1 MIIIISMMIMIIII
15 NTRTQTYEIQQQ
27 MRHKIIYNLK
37 GESKNNRRSK
47 MKAEA
52 NKSDNTK

>member
-1 MIIIISMMIMIIII
+1 MMIMIIII